1 MAEVVASRIVKT
13 HEKGRKIGLLRDM
26 AIAFNCD
33 PEVVAFL
40 QEHYDIEKQQLNH
53 IKEGIG

>member
-1 MAEVVASRIVKT
+1 MVEVVASRIVKT

-33 PEVVAFL
+33 PEVIAAL
-40 QEHYDIEKQQLNH
+40 QEFYNIEKQQLNH

>member
-1 MAEVVASRIVKT
+1 MEVVASRIVKT
-13 HEKGRKIGLLRDM
+13 HEKGRKIELLRDM

-33 PEVVAFL
+33 PEVIAAL
-40 QEHYDIEKQQLNH
+40 QEFYDIEKQQLNH